1 MLLRYL
7 AVVSVLELLGKPRRA
22 LVNNAL
28 PTDCSN
34 LHGSTTLNDMTLNQH
49 NMYDT
54 QYERQIKGR
63 SVALDFECTT
73 ALLSCVKM
81 YDGKSV
87 DNGIVLSQT
96 GNITERLYAKFW
108 LRNFTHPNVQI
119 HCGKYLAHNERT
131 ELKM

>member
-1 MLLRYL
+1 MLYQLTAAIYT
-7 AVVSVLELLGKPRRA
+7 GP
-22 LVNNAL
+22 
-28 PTDCSN
+28 
-34 LHGSTTLNDMTLNQH
+34 TTLNDMTLNQH

-73 ALLSCVKM
+73 ALFSYAKM

-96 GNITERLYAKFW
+96 GNVTERLLAKFW
-108 LRNFTHPNVQI
+108 LRNFTHPNV
-119 HCGKYLAHNERT
+119 
-131 ELKM
+131 